1 MVERLAK
8 FVVHH
13 RKLVMLIYLFAV
25 LVSLYGLSNLKVN
38 YDIFSYLPQNLNS
51 VRGFKILMDKFG
63 LGNTVQ
69 VIVPTEELKEVR
81 ALVEE
86 IKKIKG
92 IKSVDYAGD
101 FVDETVPVEFTNG
114 DIVRSYVKNGY
125 SLVRV
130 SFSEPAASPQTEK
143 AFIELKKICD
153 RVEAKIAGSVA
164 TNFDMKMEV
173 QSSLRKFAISA
184 VVLVSIVLLL
194 SLPSFVIPLT
204 FVFAIGISALINI
217 GVSYFFSGEVSYFAR
232 VIAFPLQ
239 FAVTMDYAL
248 FLYHRFEEELSNGDP
263 EQAMVK
269 SIITTFKS
277 VSSAA
282 ATTIAGFV
290 ALSFMKLGF
299 GKDIG
304 QTLARGV
311 LISLVAIV
319 TLLPAL
325 ILELKPL
332 IRKLTHRIFI
342 PDFSFLGNF
351 SARHSV
357 TISVA
362 GVLFFILSYFLYQQI
377 NLSFDFKAG
386 IPETAPSQKASE
398 ILAKKFGSKTSA
410 YLVYKNDGEES
421 LGRKIEKIS
430 ELEHVSGVFGYDAV
444 RDPLVPDIMVPEE
457 IKEKFFKDG
466 YTYLIVNFDLDQEDK
481 RLPETIE
488 KIRKLFKK
496 NEMVYLSGEVVMLE
510 DLKKITFEDLDRV
523 NFYSSLAIFAIIMI
537 AFRSVTIPLI
547 LITVIQT
554 SILFNQGIFA
564 ILGEEMSFIGALAI
578 GAIQLG
584 STVDYAIL
592 LTSRFEEELK
602 NGNSRLEAVVK
613 AVKEAT
619 RPIMTSALTMFFAT
633 IGMYVFGRIG
643 TIKELGLLISRGALI
658 SFLTVIIFLP
668 AFLYLAQPLIKLT
681 SLRWPEGGK
690 QG

>member
-1 MVERLAK
+1 MVEKLAE
-8 FVVHH
+8 FVVYH
-13 RKLVMLIYLFAV
+13 RRLVLLIYLVAV
-25 LVSLYGLSNLKVN
+25 LISLYGLSNLKVN
-38 YDIFSYLPQNLNS
+38 YDIFAYLPQDLNS
-51 VRGFKILMDKFG
+51 VKGFKILMDKFG

-69 VIVPTEELKEVR
+69 IIVPTDDINQVR
-81 ALVEE
+81 ALVQE
-86 IKKIKG
+86 IEKIEG

-114 DIVRSYVKNGY
+114 DIVKSYVKNGY
-125 SLVRV
+125 SLIRA
-130 SFSEPAASPQTEK
+130 SFSEPAASPKTEK
-143 AFIELKKICD
+143 AFVELKRICD
-153 RVEAKIAGSVA
+153 RASAKIAGSVA
-164 TNFDMKMEV
+164 TNFDMKNEV

-217 GVSYFFSGEVSYFAR
+217 GLSYFFSGEVSYFAR

-248 FLYHRFEEELSNGDP
+248 FLYHRFEEELSNGNP
-263 EQAMVK
+263 EQAMIK
-269 SIITTFKS
+269 SIVATFKS

-282 ATTIAGFV
+282 ATTIAGFL

-304 QTLARGV
+304 LTLARGV
-311 LISLVAIV
+311 LISLIAIV

-332 IRKLTHRIFI
+332 IRKLTHKIYI

-351 SARHSV
+351 SARHSI
-357 TISVA
+357 TITVA
-362 GVLFFILSYFLYQQI
+362 GFLFFLISYFLYQQI

-386 IPETAPSQKASE
+386 IPETAPSQKAAE
-398 ILAKKFGSKTSA
+398 ILSRKFGSKTSA
-410 YLVYKNDGEES
+410 YLVYKESDTDG
-421 LGRKIEKIS
+421 LDRKIEKITN
-430 ELEHVSGVFGYDAV
+430 LEHVSDVFGYDAV
-444 RDPLVPDIMVPEE
+444 RDPLIPEIMVPEE

-466 YTYLIVNFDLDQEDK
+466 YTYLILNFDLDQKDR
-481 RLPETIE
+481 RLSPTIE
-488 KIRKLFKK
+488 EVRNAFKK
-496 NEMVYLSGEVVMLE
+496 DESVYLSGEVVMLE

-523 NFYSSLAIFAIIMI
+523 NLYSGLAIFAIILI
-537 AFRSVTIPLI
+537 AFRSITIPLI

-564 ILGEEMSFIGALAI
+564 MLGEEMSFIGALAI

-592 LTSRFEEELK
+592 LTSRFEEELR
-602 NGNSRLEAVVK
+602 NGNARLNAIVK
-613 AVKEAT
+613 AVREAT

-633 IGMYVFGRIG
+633 IGMYIFGRIG

-681 SLRWPEGGK
+681 SYRWPEGGN
-690 QG
+690 QR